1 MNDVDLSERELEVV
15 EYIVVGK
22 TYKEIADEIGIGVES
37 VKTYASRIRK
47 KLNVNSKIKIA
58 LWAIENDVVK
68 CLE

>member
-1 MNDVDLSERELEVV
+1 MNDVDLSGRELEVV

>member
-1 MNDVDLSERELEVV
+1 VNDVDLSERELEVV

-22 TYKEIADEIGIGVES
+22 TYKEIAAEIGIGVES

>member
-1 MNDVDLSERELEVV
+1 VNDVDLSGRELEVV